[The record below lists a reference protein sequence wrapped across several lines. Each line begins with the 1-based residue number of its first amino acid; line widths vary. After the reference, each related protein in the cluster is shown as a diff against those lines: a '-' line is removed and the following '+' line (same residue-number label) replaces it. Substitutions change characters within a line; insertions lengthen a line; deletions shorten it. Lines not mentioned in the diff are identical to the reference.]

1 MIRIILA
8 DDHDIVRE
16 GVRRILETY
25 PDFEV
30 VAEAADGDA
39 AMHACS
45 HTQAHV
51 LVLDMDM
58 PGGGFNT
65 LKRITDAQIQIK
77 VLVLTLHDNEEYAL
91 RALREGAAGYMLKA
105 SPPGTLP
112 QAIRKVAGGVRH
124 VDPSIM
130 EKIAGLALDP
140 PALNPLTPLS
150 TREIQVLARIGRFM
164 TQKQIAEELNLSLS
178 AVSTYK
184 RRIMDKLDI
193 QSNAELQRFIQSQNV
208 LNTDVF

>member
-25 PDFEV
+25 PDLEV
-30 VAEAADGDA
+30 VAEAADGDTA
-39 AMHACS
+39 LRACA
-45 HTQAHV
+45 HTQAQV

-58 PGGGFNT
+58 PGGGFNA

-77 VLVLTLHDNEEYAL
+77 VLVLTMHDNEEYAL
-91 RALREGAAGYMLKA
+91 RALREGATGYMLKA

-112 QAIRKVAGGVRH
+112 EAIRKVAGGVRH

-130 EKIAGLALDP
+130 CLSRASSIKATLVRGPGERAIFNAG
-140 PALNPLTPLS
+140 
-150 TREIQVLARIGRFM
+150 IIK
-164 TQKQIAEELNLSLS
+164 TQRTK
-178 AVSTYK
+178 
-184 RRIMDKLDI
+184 
-193 QSNAELQRFIQSQNV
+193 
-208 LNTDVF
+208 